1 MPDPFDL
8 LQELVEIP
16 GPPGQEEAVAE
27 AFAAHAAA
35 LGYDPQID
43 AKGSV
48 RVALGPPPYRTVVT
62 AHLDE
67 IAMMVREIDP
77 DGGITVGPLGGL
89 WPFKLGEGPV
99 QILAPDGPIGA
110 VLGFGSIHT
119 EDPASRAKRAAE
131 GPVKWSHARVES
143 YLSVRELTARGVR
156 PGTRVVVH
164 PMRRGLLRMGDLVA
178 GPFLDDRADVVAM
191 LLALEEL
198 RDRPLGG
205 VMFAAT
211 TSEEVGGEGARWI
224 NGELRPEVCVA
235 LELGPDVPDAPV
247 ALTEQPTVWTTDGY
261 ASMAAADGDLVARV
275 ARSLGQR
282 PQWQALSRG
291 GSDASCCAQ
300 LGLVARPIT
309 LGLAMQNS
317 HGYETMH
324 LGAMAELARLTV
336 ALLREL

>member
-1 MPDPFDL
+1 MLDPLAL
-8 LQELVEIP
+8 LQEFVEIP

-27 AFAAHAAA
+27 AFAFRAAEM
-35 LGYDPQID
+35 GFDPQLD
-43 AKGSV
+43 VKGNV
-48 RVALGPPPYRTVVT
+48 RIALGPPPYRTVVT

-67 IAMMVREIDP
+67 IAMMVREIDAG
-77 DGGITVGPLGGL
+77 GGITVGPLGGL

-99 QILAPDGPIGA
+99 QILSPEGPIDA

-119 EDPASRAKRAAE
+119 DDPASRARRAAE

-143 YLSVRELTARGVR
+143 YLDPRELRARGVR

-164 PMRRGLLRMGDLVA
+164 PMRRKLLRLGDLVA
-178 GPFLDDRADVVAM
+178 GPFLDDRADLVAM
-191 LLALEEL
+191 LLALDEL
-198 RDRPLGG
+198 RASPVEG
-205 VMFAAT
+205 VLFAAT
-211 TSEEVGGEGARWI
+211 ASEEVGGEGARWI

-235 LELGPDVPDAPV
+235 LELGPAVPDAPV

-261 ASMAAADGDLVARV
+261 ASMSAADGDLVAQV

-282 PQWQALSRG
+282 LQWQALSRG

-324 LGAMAELARLTV
+324 SGAMTELARLTV
-336 ALLREL
+336 GLLREL

>member
-1 MPDPFDL
+1 MLDPVAL
-8 LQELVEIP
+8 LQEFVEIP

-27 AFAAHAAA
+27 AFAFRAAEM
-35 LGYDPQID
+35 GYDPTFD
-43 AKGSV
+43 AKGNV
-48 RVALGPPPYRTVVT
+48 RIALGPPPYRTVVT

-67 IAMMVREIDP
+67 IAMMVREIEP
-77 DGGITVGPLGGL
+77 GGGIVVGPLGGL
-89 WPFKLGEGPV
+89 WPWKLGEGPV
-99 QILAPDGPIGA
+99 QILAPEEPIDA

-119 EDPASRAKRAAE
+119 EDPSSRARRANE

-143 YLSVRELTARGVR
+143 YLSVRELEARGVR

-164 PMRRGLLRMGDLVA
+164 PMRRRLLRLGPLVA
-178 GPFLDDRADVVAM
+178 GHFLDDRADLVAM
-191 LLALEEL
+191 LLALDEL
-198 RDRPLGG
+198 RANPVEG
-205 VMFAAT
+205 VLFAGT

-224 NGELRPEVCVA
+224 NGELRPDVCIA
-235 LELGPDVPDAPV
+235 LELGPAVPDAPV
-247 ALTEQPTVWTTDGY
+247 AMTEQPTVWTTDGY
-261 ASMAAADGDLVARV
+261 ASMSAADGDLVARV
-275 ARSLGQR
+275 ARELGQR

-324 LGAMAELARLTV
+324 EGAMTELARLTV
-336 ALLREL
+336 GLLREL